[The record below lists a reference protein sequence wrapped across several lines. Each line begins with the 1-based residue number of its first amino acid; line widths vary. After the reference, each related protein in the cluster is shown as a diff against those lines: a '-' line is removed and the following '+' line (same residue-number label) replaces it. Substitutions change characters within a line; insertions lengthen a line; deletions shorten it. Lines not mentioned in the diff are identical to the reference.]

1 MAYHFY
7 LGETLLPIPPS
18 KLTLKVKNKN
28 SVLTMSNEREL
39 NVLKSPGLTE
49 ISFEA
54 TLPQTQY
61 PFAVY
66 SGGYKDAR
74 YFLNVL
80 EQYKVSK
87 KPFQFIVS
95 RTSPAGKLL
104 FDTNMRVSLED
115 YEIKEDAKE
124 GPDLVVKINLKQYIE
139 FKAKYF
145 QIVPKIS
152 PQTQQPAATATQQP
166 NRASTKTPSKT
177 YTVVRGDCLWNIA
190 KKHLGNGAKY
200 TEIYARNKDLIEST
214 ARKHGKKSSENG
226 RWIYP
231 GMVLQMP

>member
-1 MAYHFY
+1 MAYSFY

-18 KLTLKVKNKN
+18 KLSLKVKNKN

-49 ISFEA
+49 ISFEVV
-54 TLPQTQY
+54 LPQVQY

-66 SGGYKDAR
+66 TDGYKDAR
-74 YFLNVL
+74 YFLNIL
-80 EQYKVSK
+80 EQYKVGK

-95 RTSPAGKLL
+95 RTSPAGRLL

-124 GPDLVVKINLKQYIE
+124 GPDLVVNINLKQYIE
-139 FKAKYF
+139 IKTKYF
-145 QIVPKIS
+145 QIVPKVS
-152 PQTQQPAATATQQP
+152 AQTQQPAPTATAQQ
-166 NRASTKTPSKT
+166 NRPSAKAPAKT
-177 YTVVRGDCLWNIA
+177 YTVVKGDCLWNIA
-190 KKHLGNGAKY
+190 KKHLGSGSKY
-200 TEIYARNKDLIEST
+200 TEIYNKNKELIETT

>member
-28 SVLTMSNEREL
+28 SVLTMSNDREL

-66 SGGYKDAR
+66 SGGYKEAR
-74 YFLNVL
+74 YFLNIL

-115 YEIKEDAKE
+115 
-124 GPDLVVKINLKQYIE
+124 
-139 FKAKYF
+139 
-145 QIVPKIS
+145 
-152 PQTQQPAATATQQP
+152 
-166 NRASTKTPSKT
+166 
-177 YTVVRGDCLWNIA
+177 
-190 KKHLGNGAKY
+190 
-200 TEIYARNKDLIEST
+200 
-214 ARKHGKKSSENG
+214 
-226 RWIYP
+226 
-231 GMVLQMP
+231 

>member
-1 MAYHFY
+1 
-7 LGETLLPIPPS
+7 
-18 KLTLKVKNKN
+18 
-28 SVLTMSNEREL
+28 MSNDREL

-66 SGGYKDAR
+66 SGGYKEAR
-74 YFLNVL
+74 YFLNIL

-104 FDTNMRVSLED
+104 FDTNMRVSLEA

-124 GPDLVVKINLKQYIE
+124 GLDLVVKINLKQYIE
-139 FKAKYF
+139 MKAKYF
-145 QIVPKIS
+145 QIVPKVS
-152 PQTQQPAATATQQP
+152 AAAAATQQP
-166 NRASTKTPSKT
+166 SRASAKTPSKT

-190 KKHLGNGAKY
+190 YKHYGHGEY
-200 TEIYARNKDLIEST
+200 YDI
-214 ARKHGKKSSENG
+214 RKFTQRTKT
-226 RWIYP
+226 
-231 GMVLQMP
+231 

>member
-1 MAYHFY
+1 
-7 LGETLLPIPPS
+7 
-18 KLTLKVKNKN
+18 
-28 SVLTMSNEREL
+28 MSNDREL

-66 SGGYKDAR
+66 SGGYKEAR
-74 YFLNVL
+74 YFLNIL

-124 GPDLVVKINLKQYIE
+124 GLDLVVKINLKQYIE
-139 FKAKYF
+139 MKAKYF
-145 QIVPKIS
+145 QIVPKVS
-152 PQTQQPAATATQQP
+152 AAAAATQQP
-166 NRASTKTPSKT
+166 SRASAKTPSKT

-200 TEIYARNKDLIEST
+200 TEIYAKNKDLIEST

>member
-28 SVLTMSNEREL
+28 SVLTRSNEREL

-54 TLPQTQY
+54 TLPQMQY

-104 FDTNMRVSLED
+104 FDTNVRVSLED
-115 YEIKEDAKE
+115 YEIKEDVKE
-124 GPDLVVKINLKQYIE
+124 GFDLVVKVNLKQYIE
-139 FKAKYF
+139 LKAKYF
-145 QIVPKIS
+145 QITPKVS
-152 PQTQQPAATATQQP
+152 PQTQQPAAVATQQQS
-166 NRASTKTPSKT
+166 RASAKIPSKT

-200 TEIYARNKDLIEST
+200 TEIYAKNKELIEST
-214 ARKHGKKSSENG
+214 ARGHGKKSSENG

>member
-54 TLPQTQY
+54 TLPQMQY

-115 YEIKEDAKE
+115 YEIKEDVKE
-124 GPDLVVKINLKQYIE
+124 GFDLVVKVNLKQYIE
-139 FKAKYF
+139 LKAKYF
-145 QIVPKIS
+145 QIAPKIS
-152 PQTQQPAATATQQP
+152 PQTQQPAAVATQQQS
-166 NRASTKTPSKT
+166 RASAKTPSKT

-200 TEIYARNKDLIEST
+200 TEIYAKNKELIEST
-214 ARKHGKKSSENG
+214 ARGHGKKSSENG

>member
-1 MAYHFY
+1 MAYRFY

-54 TLPQTQY
+54 MLPQTQY

-115 YEIKEDAKE
+115 YEIKEDVKE
-124 GPDLVVKINLKQYIE
+124 GFDLVVKVNLKQYIE
-139 FKAKYF
+139 LKAKYF
-145 QIVPKIS
+145 QITPKVS
-152 PQTQQPAATATQQP
+152 PQTQQPAAVATQQQS
-166 NRASTKTPSKT
+166 RASAKTPSKT

-200 TEIYARNKDLIEST
+200 TEIYAKNKELIEST
-214 ARKHGKKSSENG
+214 ARGHGKKSSENG

>member
-28 SVLTMSNEREL
+28 SVLTMSNDREL

-66 SGGYKDAR
+66 SGGYKEAR
-74 YFLNVL
+74 YFLNIL

-124 GPDLVVKINLKQYIE
+124 GLDLVVKINLKQYIE
-139 FKAKYF
+139 MKAKYF
-145 QIVPKIS
+145 QIVPKVS
-152 PQTQQPAATATQQP
+152 AAAAATQQP
-166 NRASTKTPSKT
+166 SRASAKTPSKT

-190 KKHLGNGAKY
+190 KKYLGNGAKY
-200 TEIYARNKDLIEST
+200 TEIYAKNKDLIEST

>member
-54 TLPQTQY
+54 MLPQTQY

-115 YEIKEDAKE
+115 YEIKEDVKE
-124 GPDLVVKINLKQYIE
+124 GFDLVVKVNLKQYIE
-139 FKAKYF
+139 LKAKYF
-145 QIVPKIS
+145 QITPKVS
-152 PQTQQPAATATQQP
+152 PQTQQPAAVATQQQS
-166 NRASTKTPSKT
+166 RASAKTPSKT

-200 TEIYARNKDLIEST
+200 TEIYAKNKELIEST
-214 ARKHGKKSSENG
+214 ARGHGKKSSENG